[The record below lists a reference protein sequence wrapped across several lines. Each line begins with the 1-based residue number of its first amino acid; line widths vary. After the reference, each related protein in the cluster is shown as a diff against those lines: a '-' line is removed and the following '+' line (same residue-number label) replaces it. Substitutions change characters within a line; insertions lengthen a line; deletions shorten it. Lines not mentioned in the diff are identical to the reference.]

1 MNSLIFGD
9 CLEKMERIP
18 DGSIDMILCDPPYG
32 TTPFSWDKE
41 LDFQKLWLQY
51 KRIARPNAAIL
62 LFGQEPFS
70 SLVRLSNLKMY
81 KYDWFWEKERLT
93 NVFQVKRRP
102 GKTIENIMVFYEKQC
117 NYYPQKTSYKGRK
130 VTNKIGKNAKIPEI
144 IAGKNAIQPIEYIDD
159 GTRHP
164 TQLLKFN
171 RDKEKFH
178 KMQKPVALLE
188 FLIKTY
194 TTEGELVLDNCMG
207 SGSTIVAC
215 INSRRNYIGIEN
227 KENFFNT
234 ATKRIKFK

>member
-1 MNSLIFGD
+1 M
-9 CLEKMERIP
+9 RQIP

-32 TTPFSWDKE
+32 TTPYSWDKE
-41 LDFQKLWLQY
+41 LDFQQLWLQY
-51 KRIARPNAAIL
+51 KRIAKKNAAIL

-70 SLVRLSNLKMY
+70 SMVRLSNLKNY
-81 KYDWFWEKERLT
+81 RYDWFWEKERLT
-93 NVFQVKRRP
+93 NIFQVKRRP

-117 NYYPQKTSYKGRK
+117 NYYPQKKLHLGKK
-130 VTNKIGKNAKIPEI
+130 VTNKIGKHAKIPEI
-144 IAGKNAIQPIEYIDD
+144 ISGNRSIRPAEYIDD

-171 RDKEKFH
+171 RDKEKLH

-194 TTEGELVLDNCMG
+194 TKEGEIVLDNCMG

-215 INSRRNYIGIEN
+215 INQGRSYIGIEN
-227 KENFFNT
+227 QEKFF
-234 ATKRIKFK
+234 RIAQHRINPK